1 MISTQNL
8 VNFAP
13 VENHSR
19 FMKAKGNLDLDE
31 FHVKMEWFTKGLSP
45 VRRNVCYL
53 LITINEF
60 FLINNIFICAP
71 TEIINQKSF
80 IRFNYINRVHR
91 VVI

>member
-1 MISTQNL
+1 
-8 VNFAP
+8 
-13 VENHSR
+13 
-19 FMKAKGNLDLDE
+19 MKAKGNLDLDE

-53 LITINEF
+53 LIIINEF
-60 FLINNIFICAP
+60 FLINNIFICGP

-80 IRFNYINRVHR
+80 IRINYINRVHR